1 MYSILYKKS
10 LQSKPNRGYVM
21 MLSKEDEFLRSWLK
35 ISSTVSNER
44 IVSGMLFKEA
54 QVCNIIYYQDLLK
67 PDKLLSATDL
77 CQATHMHKTLMN
89 RTLKTLEEKEIIEK
103 NHDEKDKRRVIVKKG
118 KKFDEFI
125 EVHHETMEFVK
136 KISEELGAEE
146 LIKAT
151 DSFEKVANVVDKLFY
166 NN

>member
-1 MYSILYKKS
+1 MK
-10 LQSKPNRGYVM
+10 
-21 MLSKEDEFLRSWLK
+21 LSKEDQFLRSWLK

-89 RTLKTLEEKEIIEK
+89 RTLKTLEEKEIIE
-103 NHDEKDKRRVIVKKG
+103 DEKCHLVGLDNKQEANEALKLYIDKNK
-118 KKFDEFI
+118 E
-125 EVHHETMEFVK
+125 
-136 KISEELGAEE
+136 
-146 LIKAT
+146 
-151 DSFEKVANVVDKLFY
+151 
-166 NN
+166 